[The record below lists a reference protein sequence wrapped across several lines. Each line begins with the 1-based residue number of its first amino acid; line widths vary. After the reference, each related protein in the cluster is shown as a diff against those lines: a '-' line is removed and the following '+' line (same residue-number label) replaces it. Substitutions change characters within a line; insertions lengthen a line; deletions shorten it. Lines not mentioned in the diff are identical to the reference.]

1 MGLFCSKDMRSISA
15 ALCKCRRAHDDPSTK
30 GQEVQAHCMR
40 VAEML
45 ALRTRGT
52 SFRDRYE
59 RQETVSYG
67 ASSTVS
73 RGRDRSTGETVAI
86 KVIPKS
92 GRKSPCQGAGAAPRG
107 QRQRVLAEVAAM
119 MAVVG
124 HKSSAS
130 LREVFEDDRHFYLV
144 LDYYSGGELFDHI
157 VRQRSGFTER
167 QAAAYMRDLMEW
179 LEFSH
184 GRGLVHADVKPENI
198 MLSSEGA
205 EATVKVIDFG
215 LSFFARPGESCRNV
229 FGTVNYCSPEMAHDA
244 TGQKTDVW
252 SAGVMLF
259 FMLSGKAPFKYR
271 NREATMC
278 RLRSAPR
285 VTFSS
290 EVWDRVSD
298 EAKDFIRALLEPD
311 PDKRPSA
318 SQALEMSWLRDLSVS
333 SRSHYQLDARTV
345 QALRTFTERSRACRI
360 LLEAVARN
368 LPRSEVADQ
377 MCMFSELDA
386 DNNGVVDYEELRLA
400 VQKVH
405 PELGDQEVRC
415 LFRGIDVDDSG
426 HIDMTEFV
434 AATIPSLTP
443 KRQEELIR
451 TSFLR
456 LDRTGSGFI
465 PKEELMHALCQG
477 LGRDQNSCE
486 QAEIETQLE
495 AMDSNKDGK
504 ISVEEFQCAVVDQD
518 MRLFSGEQSWVAS

>member
-1 MGLFCSKDMRSISA
+1 
-15 ALCKCRRAHDDPSTK
+15 
-30 GQEVQAHCMR
+30 
-40 VAEML
+40 
-45 ALRTRGT
+45 
-52 SFRDRYE
+52 
-59 RQETVSYG
+59 
-67 ASSTVS
+67 
-73 RGRDRSTGETVAI
+73 
-86 KVIPKS
+86 
-92 GRKSPCQGAGAAPRG
+92 
-107 QRQRVLAEVAAM
+107 
-119 MAVVG
+119 
-124 HKSSAS
+124 
-130 LREVFEDDRHFYLV
+130 
-144 LDYYSGGELFDHI
+144 
-157 VRQRSGFTER
+157 
-167 QAAAYMRDLMEW
+167 
-179 LEFSH
+179 
-184 GRGLVHADVKPENI
+184 
-198 MLSSEGA
+198 
-205 EATVKVIDFG
+205 
-215 LSFFARPGESCRNV
+215 
-229 FGTVNYCSPEMAHDA
+229 
-244 TGQKTDVW
+244 
-252 SAGVMLF
+252 
-259 FMLSGKAPFKYR
+259 
-271 NREATMC
+271 
-278 RLRSAPR
+278 
-285 VTFSS
+285 
-290 EVWDRVSD
+290 
-298 EAKDFIRALLEPD
+298 
-311 PDKRPSA
+311 
-318 SQALEMSWLRDLSVS
+318 
-333 SRSHYQLDARTV
+333 
-345 QALRTFTERSRACRI
+345 ALRTFTERSRACRI